1 MITLLLGILIFTIL
15 ITVSVVI
22 LSIGGTIILVFGTDI
37 LIAGFVLWLIFGRRK
52 KIKK

>member
-1 MITLLLGILIFTIL
+1 MITLLCCILIFTVL
-15 ITVSVVI
+15 VTVSIVI

-52 KIKK
+52 KVKK